1 VEIFRMTVVEAF
13 KRTVV
18 EIFRMTV
25 VEAFKRTVERHSE
38 PLFSSF

>member
-1 VEIFRMTVVEAF
+1 MTVVEAF